1 MTVGATGYRLFMPED
16 LVQQFGS
23 ARHPDRSSEHPRPQ
37 GLTDEEVEAAGKV
50 SAAFEVTENAR
61 GLLYGFHRMSG
72 KADLSLQEAV
82 ADLRSC
88 GHAELADEID
98 QVLIGRDVIPG
109 HWTFQIVEGYDA
121 HYYEVFKAVAEKVR
135 REVGGGSPHVFEA
148 EMKVD
153 EQTNG
158 GG

>member
-1 MTVGATGYRLFMPED
+1 MSEN
-16 LVQQFGS
+16 LVERFGP
-23 ARHPDRSSEHPRPQ
+23 ARHRDRSSEHPRPT
-37 GLTDEEVEAAGKV
+37 GMTDAEVEADGKV
-50 SAAFEVTENAR
+50 SAAFEVIENAR
-61 GLLYGFHRMSG
+61 GFLYGFHRMSG
-72 KADLSLQEAV
+72 EADLALQEAV

-88 GHAELADEID
+88 GHEQLADEID

-121 HYYEVFKAVAEKVR
+121 HYYQVFKAVAEKVR
-135 REVGGGSPHVFEA
+135 RELAGSAPHIFEA

-158 GG
+158 AD

>member
-1 MTVGATGYRLFMPED
+1 MTDD
-16 LVQQFGS
+16 LVQRFGS
-23 ARHPDRSSEHPRPQ
+23 ARHPDRPSEHPRPA

-50 SAAFEVTENAR
+50 SAAFEVIENAR
-61 GLLYGFHRMSG
+61 GMLYAFHRMSG
-72 KADLSLQEAV
+72 QADLSLQEAV
-82 ADLRSC
+82 ADLRAC

-109 HWTFQIVEGYDA
+109 FWTFQIVEAYDA
-121 HYYEVFKAVAEKVR
+121 SYYEVFKAVADKVR
-135 REVGGGSPHVFEA
+135 REAGGDLPHVFEA

-158 GG
+158 GS